1 MFTISWIQNK
11 IKEGTANENSFIHI
25 HYIHKEKSKKK
36 KQWNCRWEKMSKAIE
51 ENELTIMIKKAF
63 TRIQFIL
70 EIYENR
76 QK

>member
-1 MFTISWIQNK
+1 MKTHLFIFIIF
-11 IKEGTANENSFIHI
+11 IKKNER
-25 HYIHKEKSKKK
+25 KR
-36 KQWNCRWEKMSKAIE
+36 QWNCRWEKMSKAME

>member
-1 MFTISWIQNK
+1 
-11 IKEGTANENSFIHI
+11 
-25 HYIHKEKSKKK
+25 
-36 KQWNCRWEKMSKAIE
+36 MSKAME